1 MRGLKLDVPVAVIGR
16 NVSHPPRVRG
26 LKQDMAVWHVQKQE
40 SHPPRVRGLKPITPK
55 LGIIDHDAK
64 NPTDLNVI

>member
-1 MRGLKLDVPVAVIGR
+1 
-16 NVSHPPRVRG
+16 
-26 LKQDMAVWHVQKQE
+26 
-40 SHPPRVRGLKPITPK
+40 VRGLKPITPK